1 VKFTSTINSTI
12 NCSDLYD
19 KAAESLKK
27 LDNDIDE
34 TIQDLA
40 QKVEARGVPK
50 NKVARQVL
58 KELTARE
65 VLSPSRIYEGL
76 GVEQKRKYKKR
87 KIEETFPQAENIS
100 AEESSTNQQAVQVTA
115 TRRGQSEILKN
126 MNVGPDIKL
135 VSEEQKRI
143 GASKQE
149 NESLKDNDR
158 LEEKEG
164 SESVKEKEMAH
175 LREENRRLKSE
186 KEELQRQLA
195 EKTEQISELRKD
207 NEGLQKV
214 GELELLRAI
223 QDRFYAGP
231 GLLKETELEKIS
243 EKAGRDI
250 EKTLQHY
257 NTVLGD
263 VAELGLPIPLGTYII
278 TKPDMVLVPV
288 RIMINFDKMEVEL
301 SLWKKKL
308 QIPSPSTSVSSNA
321 SKAASN

>member
-1 VKFTSTINSTI
+1 VQIESSIDCK
-12 NCSDLYD
+12 DLYD
-19 KAAESLKK
+19 NAAERLKR
-27 LDNDIDE
+27 LDNDIDK
-34 TIQDLA
+34 IILDLA
-40 QKVEARGVPK
+40 KNVEARGVPK
-50 NKVARQVL
+50 NKVARQVV
-58 KELTARE
+58 KELIARE
-65 VLSPSRIYEGL
+65 VLSQSRIYEGL
-76 GVEQKRKYKKR
+76 GIGQKRKYKKR
-87 KIEETFPQAENIS
+87 EIEETFPQAENIF
-100 AEESSTNQQAVQVTA
+100 AEESSINQQAVQVTA
-115 TRRGQSEILKN
+115 TRTGQSEILKN

-143 GASKQE
+143 GAPRQE

-158 LEEKEG
+158 LEEKKE
-164 SESVKEKEMAH
+164 SESVKEIAH
-175 LREENRRLKSE
+175 LREENTRLNSE

-195 EKTEQISELRKD
+195 EKTEQISKLRKD

-214 GELELLRAI
+214 GRLESLRAI
-223 QDRFYAGP
+223 QERFYAGP
-231 GLLKETELEKIS
+231 ELLKEKELEKIS

-278 TKPDMVLVPV
+278 TKPDMILVPV

-321 SKAASN
+321 SRAASN